1 MDKEAALDDAER
13 KALRRADQVRD
24 EAMRLAQETFAA
36 RRLEILEASRLRA
49 AQAARGAQDES
60 ARRAY
65 AASRGAQDESARRAY
80 AVSPSASASAS
91 ASGES
96 PSLAQ
101 TLEDGE
107 GEMEETDDVE
117 DAMEDTGG
125 LLGTRPAAT
134 ALRSDGRSGRDG
146 RGGHGPGMP
155 LPGTL
160 RPPGMAPPP
169 GMPPPQSNAWQPL
182 PPGMAPPPGML
193 PPGMAPPPGMPP
205 PWIPPPRATSAG
217 TVAQSAD
224 CASGVHSELQTLKS
238 TLRITESLLHV
249 AAARD
254 ALLDAT
260 CDDLRP
266 HAARHNLRMSAALW
280 TSLWKV
286 LKRLGQHSPPAV
298 AIDMERTADRTLVTN
313 LQMMLRVGT
322 ALGGRCSRS
331 GMCVARS
338 RSVEL
343 WVALSVAARC

>member
-1 MDKEAALDDAER
+1 
-13 KALRRADQVRD
+13 
-24 EAMRLAQETFAA
+24 
-36 RRLEILEASRLRA
+36 
-49 AQAARGAQDES
+49 
-60 ARRAY
+60 
-65 AASRGAQDESARRAY
+65 
-80 AVSPSASASAS
+80 
-91 ASGES
+91 
-96 PSLAQ
+96 
-101 TLEDGE
+101 
-107 GEMEETDDVE
+107 
-117 DAMEDTGG
+117 
-125 LLGTRPAAT
+125 
-134 ALRSDGRSGRDG
+134 
-146 RGGHGPGMP
+146 
-155 LPGTL
+155 
-160 RPPGMAPPP
+160 
-169 GMPPPQSNAWQPL
+169 
-182 PPGMAPPPGML
+182 
-193 PPGMAPPPGMPP
+193 
-205 PWIPPPRATSAG
+205 
-217 TVAQSAD
+217 
-224 CASGVHSELQTLKS
+224 VHSELQTLKS

-343 WVALSVAARC
+343 WVALSVAARCWLASCSTPEADGSGLASAGRSRPSRWPSNHCVTRRSMRSSRALGTVSSRP